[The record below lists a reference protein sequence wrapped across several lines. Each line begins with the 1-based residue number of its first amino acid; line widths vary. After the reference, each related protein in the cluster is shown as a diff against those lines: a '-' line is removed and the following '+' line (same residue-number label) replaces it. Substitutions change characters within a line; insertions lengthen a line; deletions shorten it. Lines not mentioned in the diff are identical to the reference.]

1 MSYSTSTGKW
11 RRHLLSPGPGVG
23 DGCLPSS
30 APSPRHMPG
39 KQARD
44 SMGTSSQHTRRR
56 SEMSPKY
63 HQSPLGMSRVLP
75 ITLKVEPLPP
85 KKLTEC
91 VLGLCSKSLMLFWQ
105 HIYSQSLLT
114 LKTDSSA
121 RRKKL
126 FSQPN
131 IF

>member
-1 MSYSTSTGKW
+1 MFAKLSTKPQAHAWEASQRLDGYKLPAHTATI
-11 RRHLLSPGPGVG
+11 RNVSEVSPVPTG
-23 DGCLPSS
+23 DGQG
-30 APSPRHMPG
+30 APTHS
-39 KQARD
+39 
-44 SMGTSSQHTRRR
+44 
-56 SEMSPKY
+56 
-63 HQSPLGMSRVLP
+63 
-75 ITLKVEPLPP
+75 LKAEPLPP

-91 VLGLCSKSLMLFWQ
+91 VLGLCSRSLMLFWQ